1 MIKDPNFNVTY
12 IDEMPNFAAIA
23 ADSFPVIRMNG
34 NYTLNQAGRGALIV
48 TGFFYQEEFMDWDG
62 IILAG
67 RINNATSL
75 IRTTGNTARL
85 RGVLV
90 AGLDGIQN
98 FGWPDLLVE
107 RLEVLHNP
115 CYVRKA
121 NRSLAYLTLVDGSRW
136 DF

>member
-1 MIKDPNFNVTY
+1 
-12 IDEMPNFAAIA
+12 
-23 ADSFPVIRMNG
+23 
-34 NYTLNQAGRGALIV
+34 
-48 TGFFYQEEFMDWDG
+48 MDWDG

-67 RINNATSL
+67 QVNNATSL
-75 IRTTGNTARL
+75 RRTTGGSARL

-98 FGWPDLLVE
+98 IGFADLMVE
-107 RLEVLHNP
+107 RLEILHNP

-121 NRSLAYLTLVDGSRW
+121 NRSLAYLSLIDGSRW